1 VLSQGEKEAWVAG
14 MSAISRSD
22 GSTHSVDTKMA
33 FHVAKAAGER
43 KHGTVS
49 SKRRGVQKAKL
60 GIASPHSSL
69 NLGCFRTVGGPFGTW
84 LGPFR
89 DLVGA
94 LSGLGWGAFARF
106 RWGAFR
112 STQGKKKKQQA
123 RNAKQAPRALSFCLV
138 GLAHTRRVHAVQ
150 K

>member
-1 VLSQGEKEAWVAG
+1 
-14 MSAISRSD
+14 M
-22 GSTHSVDTKMA
+22 
-33 FHVAKAAGER
+33 
-43 KHGTVS
+43 S
-49 SKRRGVQKAKL
+49 SKRREVQKAKL
-60 GIASPHSSL
+60 GIASLHSSL

-106 RWGAFR
+106 CWGAFARFCWGAFR

-123 RNAKQAPRALSFCLV
+123 RNAKQALRALSFVWLVSRTQGGCTPRRNEACKKGTGPTTVGAHQASCVATEQV
-138 GLAHTRRVHAVQ
+138 GLDR
-150 K
+150 